1 MGFEDEVPSEVMAE
15 YNKMEK
21 TKNMDNE
28 LKLEVVGSK
37 EEEKNLDVGGLQ
49 TGSITPEQFVKSVLA
64 REGGDPAR
72 AEQAA
77 DSIRKF
83 WVNELE
89 EYIKW
94 EKSGKIGPKIGVSPE
109 EFNEGVYKS
118 AMKMLKKREGLT
130 EKEKAREAAHKA
142 TLERITGKRAA

>member
-1 MGFEDEVPSEVMAE
+1 VLDPEHTQEGRKLTQEEIDKYKMDRDAE
-15 YNKMEK
+15 A
-21 TKNMDNE
+21 D
-28 LKLEVVGSK
+28 VGSFQA
-37 EEEKNLDVGGLQ
+37 GLM
-49 TGSITPEQFVKSVLA
+49 SPEDFVKSVLA

-89 EYIKW
+89 EYIEW
-94 EKSGKIGPKIGVSPE
+94 EKNGKIGPQVGVSPK

-118 AMKMLKKREGLT
+118 AVKMLKKRGGPT
-130 EKEKAREAAHKA
+130 EKEKARKAAHKA
-142 TLERITGKRAA
+142 TLERVTGKRAA